1 MRRVP
6 LARLLR
12 TLRRALDDDAGR
24 AGMPLVTVPPEAVA
38 PGLERMTVDA
48 FTLMD
53 GPSGRWFEVDEGAPV
68 VYAVDPEGDRGLGPT
83 SSVAAIDAALAAWS
97 DVSGASIV
105 LLRAG
110 EASAAPL
117 ECDGASQ
124 IVFNDP
130 YDDMPQPVACSG
142 VLALGGYCTGSQSTL
157 VNGVRFF
164 RITEGNI
171 TFNRGFSGCSF
182 WDQANLAEVATH
194 ELGHT
199 IGIGH
204 SSEED
209 DAPPELKDA
218 TMYYR
223 AHFDGRGASVRA
235 EDIAAV
241 RFLYPGPGG
250 GDPTTEDGDGD
261 GTTDATDNCA
271 KIPNRGQTDS
281 DADGHGDLCD
291 PCPLAADGVCQPIAP
306 STLRARLNG
315 GRTRLLWRGRID
327 LPESAPAAAAR
338 VVLVN
343 AGGVVVDTALG
354 AAFPQTAERPRRLR
368 YRGDRAL
375 VTLRPAP
382 GGTYEA
388 RLSLKSV
395 DLGASIVPLISAN
408 LQVGG
413 LTFTDSLS
421 CSRPRGRRLV
431 CRG

>member
-1 MRRVP
+1 
-6 LARLLR
+6 
-12 TLRRALDDDAGR
+12 
-24 AGMPLVTVPPEAVA
+24 
-38 PGLERMTVDA
+38 MTVDA

-117 ECDGASQ
+117 ECDGVSQ

-142 VLALGGYCTGSQSTL
+142 VLALGGYCTGSPSTL

-171 TFNRGFSGCSF
+171 TFNRGFGGCRF
-182 WDQANLAEVATH
+182 WNQANLAEVATH

-204 SSEED
+204 SSEDD

-223 AHFDGRGASVRA
+223 AHFDGRGATVHA
-235 EDIAAV
+235 DDVAAV
-241 RFLYPGPGG
+241 R
-250 GDPTTEDGDGD
+250 
-261 GTTDATDNCA
+261 
-271 KIPNRGQTDS
+271 DS
-281 DADGHGDLCD
+281 
-291 PCPLAADGVCQPIAP
+291 
-306 STLRARLNG
+306 ST
-315 GRTRLLWRGRID
+315 RGR
-327 LPESAPAAAAR
+327 AASTR
-338 VVLVN
+338 RST
-343 AGGVVVDTALG
+343 TA
-354 AAFPQTAERPRRLR
+354 TAT
-368 YRGDRAL
+368 A
-375 VTLRPAP
+375 
-382 GGTYEA
+382 
-388 RLSLKSV
+388 
-395 DLGASIVPLISAN
+395 
-408 LQVGG
+408 
-413 LTFTDSLS
+413 
-421 CSRPRGRRLV
+421 
-431 CRG
+431 